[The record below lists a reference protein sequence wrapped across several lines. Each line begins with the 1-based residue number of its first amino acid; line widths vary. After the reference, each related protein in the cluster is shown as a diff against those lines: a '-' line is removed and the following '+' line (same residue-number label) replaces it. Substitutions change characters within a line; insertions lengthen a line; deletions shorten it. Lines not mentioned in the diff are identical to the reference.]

1 MSFLLKNACGRFSC
15 RGRGVWLL
23 LAGLAACGEKKDQ
36 AKPPANGTAEK
47 KAAKT
52 PDPFVVPDGKPADLI
67 GYIERLSRAAQ
78 Q

>member
-1 MSFLLKNACGRFSC
+1 MSFLLKKRAGGFLVAA
-15 RGRGVWLL
+15 GVWLL

-36 AKPPANGTAEK
+36 EKPPANGTAEK

-67 GYIERLSRAAQ
+67 GYIERLSHAAPEQ
-78 Q
+78 